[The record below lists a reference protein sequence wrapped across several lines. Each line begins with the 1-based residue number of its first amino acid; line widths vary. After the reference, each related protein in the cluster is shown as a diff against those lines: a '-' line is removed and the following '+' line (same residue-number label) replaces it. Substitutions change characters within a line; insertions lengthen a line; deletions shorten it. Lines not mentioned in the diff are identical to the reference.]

1 MSHPEAPRINLWSRA
16 LRERFGGRVQRVA
29 LDAGMS
35 CPNVDGTVTTG
46 GCVFCD
52 ASGSRA
58 PYAQPDLPLHEQLAH
73 GIERLGRRFGAERF
87 IAYLQPRSNTHAPV
101 ERLRAVFTEALDHPQ
116 VVGLALGTRADCLPD
131 AVLDLLAEI
140 NAHHP
145 VWLEVGLQSARDET
159 LQWMNRAHT
168 VAQWREAVDRAK
180 ARGLSVATHLILGLP
195 TDTPADGQRA
205 MELINHHGIDGV
217 KFHML
222 CVDRHA
228 RLASLH
234 RREPLR
240 LLTREEYVW
249 AVCDRLERLRP
260 EAQVMRLVSDC
271 PADRLIAPAWLSD
284 KASTLRAIERELE
297 RRDTRQ
303 GSLLAKPAGR

>member
-46 GCVFCD
+46 GCIFCD

-58 PYAQPDLPLHEQLAH
+58 PYAQPALSLRDQLAR

-87 IAYLQPRSNTHAPV
+87 IAYLQPRSNTHAPA
-101 ERLRAVFTEALDHPQ
+101 ERLRAIFTEALDHPQ

-140 NAHHP
+140 NTHRP
-145 VWLEVGLQSARDET
+145 VWLEVGLQSASDKT
-159 LQWMNRAHT
+159 LRWMNRAHT

-180 ARGLSVATHLILGLP
+180 ARGLFVATHLILGLP
-195 TDTPADGQRA
+195 TDTPADGLRA
-205 MELINHHGIDGV
+205 MELLNHHGIDGV

-234 RREPLR
+234 RLEPLR
-240 LLTREEYVW
+240 LLTREEYAR
-249 AVCDRLERLRP
+249 AVCDRLERLSP
-260 EAQVMRLVSDC
+260 DTQVMRLVSDC
-271 PADRLIAPAWLSD
+271 PADRLVAPTWLAD
-284 KASTLRAIERELE
+284 KAATLRLIDQELV

-303 GSLLAKPAGR
+303 GSLLAKATDR